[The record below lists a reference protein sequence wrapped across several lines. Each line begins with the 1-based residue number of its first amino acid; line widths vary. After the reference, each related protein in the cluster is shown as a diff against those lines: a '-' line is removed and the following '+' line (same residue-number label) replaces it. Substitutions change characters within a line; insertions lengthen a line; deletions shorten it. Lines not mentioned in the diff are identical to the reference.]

1 MTVYKRLAMELAKRD
16 RKGWKSYGKPMAM
29 FDGRDTFLDMYEEL
43 LDLAVYFT
51 KLKMEEELL
60 GCSSC
65 RKLNKFKICKKITI
79 TPVPVAVKKRKLKT
93 RLKQPVINA

>member
-1 MTVYKRLAMELAKRD
+1 MDVYKRLAIELAKRD
-16 RKGWKSYGKPMAM
+16 RKGWKSYGKPMTK

-43 LDLAVYFT
+43 LDLVVYFT

-65 RKLNKFKICKKITI
+65 RKLKRINICLKHTNISASGAT
-79 TPVPVAVKKRKLKT
+79 KKRSLKT
-93 RLKQPVINA
+93 I